1 MKIPGVTTLMVTV
14 QCLEVGLNTLIKEA
28 TAKGMSD
35 FVFVVY
41 SNAMALCF
49 LLPSAFIYYRKRG
62 FLPITRGVVSRI
74 FLLSMVSCCEQTL
87 MYTGIGYSSP
97 TLASAMVDLTPA
109 FTYIVALISRLEK
122 LNMKLRSGKAKSIGT
137 VVSIVGALV
146 VTLHEGF
153 PLTSHRGPPHNIV
166 VSGENLIPEPS
177 DWVLGGFLLSAGS
190 FCLSLVFIVKTW
202 IIKDYPEELMV
213 ATISCSFV
221 IILSSIVALIVDSSA
236 QAWLLKPDTELI
248 AIVYSGIFV
257 VSLRSIVHIWACRK
271 RGPVYVAMFNPLG
284 MVISLA
290 MGVTFLK
297 DTLYL
302 GSIIGAGV
310 IALGFYG
317 VIWGQDQEEKMVDEK
332 NNGRCDSVL
341 SSSSTAPLL
350 QNKSIHV

>member
-1 MKIPGVTTLMVTV
+1 
-14 QCLEVGLNTLIKEA
+14 
-28 TAKGMSD
+28 
-35 FVFVVY
+35 
-41 SNAMALCF
+41 
-49 LLPSAFIYYRKRG
+49 
-62 FLPITRGVVSRI
+62 
-74 FLLSMVSCCEQTL
+74 
-87 MYTGIGYSSP
+87 
-97 TLASAMVDLTPA
+97 
-109 FTYIVALISRLEK
+109 
-122 LNMKLRSGKAKSIGT
+122 MKLRSGKAKSIGT

>member
-74 FLLSMVSCCEQTL
+74 FLLSMV
-87 MYTGIGYSSP
+87 
-97 TLASAMVDLTPA
+97 
-109 FTYIVALISRLEK
+109 RLEK

>member
-1 MKIPGVTTLMVTV
+1 
-14 QCLEVGLNTLIKEA
+14 
-28 TAKGMSD
+28 
-35 FVFVVY
+35 
-41 SNAMALCF
+41 
-49 LLPSAFIYYRKRG
+49 
-62 FLPITRGVVSRI
+62 
-74 FLLSMVSCCEQTL
+74 MVSCCEQTL
-87 MYTGIGYSSP
+87 MYTGIGYSSL

-137 VVSIVGALV
+137 VFSIVGALV
-146 VTLHEGF
+146 VTIHQGF
-153 PLTSHRGPPHNIV
+153 PLTSNGGGSLHNL
-166 VSGENLIPEPS
+166 SDEDLS

-236 QAWLLKPDTELI
+236 KTWLLKPDTGLI

-290 MGVTFLK
+290 MSVTFLK

-302 GSIIGAGV
+302 GSIIGAVV

-332 NNGRCDSVL
+332 VYGRCDSVS
-341 SSSSTAPLL
+341 SSSSTTPLL
-350 QNKSIHV
+350 QNKSIRV